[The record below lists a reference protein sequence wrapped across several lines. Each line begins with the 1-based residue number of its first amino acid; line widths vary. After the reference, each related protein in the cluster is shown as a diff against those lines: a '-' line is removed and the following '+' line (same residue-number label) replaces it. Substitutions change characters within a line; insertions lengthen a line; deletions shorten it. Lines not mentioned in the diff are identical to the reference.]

1 MPGTSIGWVH
11 FVLAI
16 AAIGA
21 GAAVALARKGTSRHR
36 QLGRTYGFL
45 LIGVNVTAF
54 MIYGL
59 FGRFGPFHISA
70 VISLITVLAGWI
82 PARRRSPH
90 AWVVYHAYFMSWSY
104 VGLLAAAAAETL
116 SRIPDSPFWGMVIA
130 ASLGIVAL
138 GGIIVHRRL
147 PAILAPFGRA
157 RVRRAHAAPA
167 NLSRV
172 D

>member
-1 MPGTSIGWVH
+1 MPVTSIGWVH

-70 VISLITVLAGWI
+70 LISLITVLAGWI
-82 PARRRSPH
+82 LR
-90 AWVVYHAYFMSWSY
+90 
-104 VGLLAAAAAETL
+104 VGDRHTHG
-116 SRIPDSPFWGMVIA
+116 SFTTRTS
-130 ASLGIVAL
+130 
-138 GGIIVHRRL
+138 
-147 PAILAPFGRA
+147 
-157 RVRRAHAAPA
+157 
-167 NLSRV
+167 
-172 D
+172 

>member
-1 MPGTSIGWVH
+1 MPVTSIGWVH

-59 FGRFGPFHISA
+59 FGRFGPF
-70 VISLITVLAGWI
+70 LTQRF
-82 PARRRSPH
+82 RRRGGEQPH
-90 AWVVYHAYFMSWSY
+90 
-104 VGLLAAAAAETL
+104 
-116 SRIPDSPFWGMVIA
+116 
-130 ASLGIVAL
+130 
-138 GGIIVHRRL
+138 
-147 PAILAPFGRA
+147 
-157 RVRRAHAAPA
+157 VRPTH
-167 NLSRV
+167 
-172 D
+172 

>member
-1 MPGTSIGWVH
+1 MHAGQRLMRVAHWTEEDRDASHLYRLGH

-45 LIGVNVTAF
+45 LIGVNVTAL

-59 FGRFGPFHISA
+59 FGRFGPFHIFA
-70 VISLITVLAGWI
+70 VISLITVLVGWI
-82 PARRRSPH
+82 PARRRSPD
-90 AWVVYHAYFMSWSY
+90 AWIVYHAYFMSWSY

-116 SRIPDSPFWGMVIA
+116 SRIPTA
-130 ASLGIVAL
+130 
-138 GGIIVHRRL
+138 R
-147 PAILAPFGRA
+147 FGA
-157 RVRRAHAAPA
+157 W
-167 NLSRV
+167 
-172 D
+172 